1 MPLPLSSPTTVVSSR
16 PLKYVSFSMM
26 TWSSSSCLALSQL
39 KDHFFRVAY
48 FTERSPSSLPQQY
61 SFNTSLYFY
70 CFLNPLDSL
79 KKLLS
84 HSTVHF
90 SLFWL
95 HCGAY
100 GVLVPWLRV
109 KPVLPAMEVQSPNR
123 WATRAFPCGC
133 CWVTKS
139 CLTLLLCGL
148 ALQAPLS
155 VEFPRQKYWSRL
167 PFPSSGGLPD
177 PGMEPEFPVLQA
189 DFLPLSHQR
198 RPGDALQ
205 VRLFYVFLIFH
216 IRCMRARPSL
226 VLFTTPSPPSGR
238 DHGTS

>member
-1 MPLPLSSPTTVVSSR
+1 MKPESCKENDGDNEFRDFTKLWTNELAGFCQTTRLDSMPLPLSSPTTVVSSR

-39 KDHFFRVAY
+39 KDHFFRVAC

-100 GVLVPWLRV
+100 GVLVP
-109 KPVLPAMEVQSPNR
+109 
-123 WATRAFPCGC
+123 
-133 CWVTKS
+133 
-139 CLTLLLCGL
+139 
-148 ALQAPLS
+148 
-155 VEFPRQKYWSRL
+155 
-167 PFPSSGGLPD
+167 
-177 PGMEPEFPVLQA
+177 
-189 DFLPLSHQR
+189 
-198 RPGDALQ
+198 
-205 VRLFYVFLIFH
+205 
-216 IRCMRARPSL
+216 
-226 VLFTTPSPPSGR
+226 
-238 DHGTS
+238 